1 MIWVHHV
8 KGFVWNLEEIE
19 FLMPKNINLDK
30 KDVVG
35 VKFGLRPMKFVVH
48 AAKRYY
54 EQNHETNE
62 K

>member
-19 FLMPKNINLDK
+19 FPMPKNINLDK

-35 VKFGLRPMKFVVH
+35 VKFGLRPKKFVAHVV
-48 AAKRYY
+48 
-54 EQNHETNE
+54 E
-62 K
+62 

>member
-48 AAKRYY
+48 AAK
-54 EQNHETNE
+54 
-62 K
+62 

>member
-8 KGFVWNLEEIE
+8 EVFVWNLKKIG

-35 VKFGLRPMKFVVH
+35 VRYGLAQMKFVAH
-48 AAKRYY
+48 AAK
-54 EQNHETNE
+54 
-62 K
+62 

>member
-19 FLMPKNINLDK
+19 FPMPKNINLDK

-35 VKFGLRPMKFVVH
+35 VIFGLKQKTFVVH
-48 AAKRYY
+48 VVK
-54 EQNHETNE
+54 
-62 K
+62 